1 MGVEV
6 EEEIRQ
12 SRTMEDLWASQH
24 IWLLLLVKWVCVLAL
39 LAVGTWE
46 ISPTLQA

>member
-1 MGVEV
+1 MEV

-12 SRTMEDLWASQH
+12 SRIMEDLWASQH
-24 IWLLLLVKWVCVLAL
+24 IWLSLLVERVCVLAL

-46 ISPTLQA
+46 ISSTLQA